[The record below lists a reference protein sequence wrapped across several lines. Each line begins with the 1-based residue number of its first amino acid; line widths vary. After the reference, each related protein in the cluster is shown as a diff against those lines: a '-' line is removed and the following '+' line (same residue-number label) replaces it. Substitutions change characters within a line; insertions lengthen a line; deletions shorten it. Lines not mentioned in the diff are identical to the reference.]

1 MHGSSVGG
9 GGGSPGGCPSCAISL
24 AQSKPDESHPDLPS
38 AVEFR
43 TLAAMTNT
51 NDHEG
56 GAAPRAGVE
65 QVQRIGPWKV
75 TLWLPHDST
84 SGNPR
89 EIRIEPHEE
98 GDPQE
103 VARGITSTVLRQID
117 TAAFADEVGPLAKL
131 VHAGQQ
137 KIENFRR
144 ELASLPKG
152 VTDEYLAMISAL
164 YVRFVNSGRTA
175 PAQDLELWTGTKQAT
190 LKGHLRAARQR
201 GFLTKVEGKA
211 GGQLTDKAI
220 ETLRGM
226 QHGEGSEEVRLP

>member
-1 MHGSSVGG
+1 
-9 GGGSPGGCPSCAISL
+9 
-24 AQSKPDESHPDLPS
+24 
-38 AVEFR
+38 
-43 TLAAMTNT
+43 MTNT

-65 QVQRIGPWKV
+65 QVQRIGAWKV
-75 TLWLPHDST
+75 TMWLPLDST

-89 EIRIEPHEE
+89 EIRIEPHED
-98 GDPQE
+98 GDLQE

-117 TAAFADEVGPLAKL
+117 TASFSEEVGSLAEL
-131 VHAGQQ
+131 AHSGQQ
-137 KIENFRR
+137 AVENFRR
-144 ELASLPKG
+144 ELAGLPKG
-152 VTDEYLAMISAL
+152 VSDEYLAVLSAL
-164 YVRFVNSGRTA
+164 YVRFVNAGRRA

-220 ETLRGM
+220 ETLRGINVE
-226 QHGEGSEEVRLP
+226 QVRQP